1 MPGFVQEAP
10 LLSNPI
16 LLLIGNK
23 NDLPDRQVTFEEG
36 QALADK
42 YGMLF
47 METSAKEPNE
57 RFALISKLKE
67 AADKYKLNS

>member
-1 MPGFVQEAP
+1 M
-10 LLSNPI
+10 
-16 LLLIGNK
+16 
-23 NDLPDRQVTFEEG
+23 PDRQVTFEEG

>member
-1 MPGFVQEAP
+1 MQAIHKQAP
-10 LLSNPI
+10 VLNDPI